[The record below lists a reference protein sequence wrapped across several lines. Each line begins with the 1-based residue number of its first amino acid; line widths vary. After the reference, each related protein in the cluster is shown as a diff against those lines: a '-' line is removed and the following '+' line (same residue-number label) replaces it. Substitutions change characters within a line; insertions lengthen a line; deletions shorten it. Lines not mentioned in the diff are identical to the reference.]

1 MPLTFDSLKW
11 FHSLAVAAVW
21 NFIREERGED
31 LIEYA
36 YLAAFVGVTAYA
48 VLNNIVPEVAATY
61 NAWLDPNTG
70 TPSLWEPAPA
80 WTSSGS

>member
-1 MPLTFDSLKW
+1 MPLTLESLKR
-11 FHSLAVAAVW
+11 FSSPAVATVW
-21 NFIREERGED
+21 DFIREERGED

-36 YLAAFVGVTAYA
+36 YLAAFVGVTGYA

-61 NAWLDPNTG
+61 NAWVDPNTG
-70 TPSLWEPAPA
+70 PPSLWEPAPA